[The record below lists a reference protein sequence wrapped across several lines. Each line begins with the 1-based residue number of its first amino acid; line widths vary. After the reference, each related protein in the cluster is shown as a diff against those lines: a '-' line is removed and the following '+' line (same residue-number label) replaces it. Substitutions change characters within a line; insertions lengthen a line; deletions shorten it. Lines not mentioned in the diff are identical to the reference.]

1 MHWWRSVF
9 NEVNDWALGISN
21 HYEYYLIINTVLWNS
36 KMEILFKDALLHIL
50 AQNNISKHF
59 KNHEIYRLWDFP
71 KYYIF
76 FLHTHLQY
84 LQFDKKKHLKV
95 HQKDY
100 PIFTDLPHEM
110 LKILFCN
117 LQQILQC
124 LINNIYAR
132 LWRDKSNKYLPT
144 SYNTATYFE
153 NALIYLNVNSGD

>member
-1 MHWWRSVF
+1 MPRPWLRSAF
-9 NEVNDWALGISN
+9 NEVNDWALGISI

-84 LQFDKKKHLKV
+84 LQFDKKKAFKSASKRLSNFHRFAPWDV
-95 HQKDY
+95 EN
-100 PIFTDLPHEM
+100 FV
-110 LKILFCN
+110 
-117 LQQILQC
+117 LQPAA
-124 LINNIYAR
+124 NP
-132 LWRDKSNKYLPT
+132 SM
-144 SYNTATYFE
+144 SH
-153 NALIYLNVNSGD
+153 